1 MTAKNR
7 TTWIVLGVGAAAL
20 LLWYSKRRT
29 GSLFGLFTGGLAG
42 QGTAGSGTV
51 NTSLTGSGGAPRTV
65 LSGPAYQMTEAQR
78 IQLRNSATGP
88 QSRSACIFPMRWI
101 DTQTAPY
108 YGVCVTQSQFNQ
120 WTTGGQ
126 FTGEYQPTLDQLR
139 QLRII

>member
-29 GSLFGLFTGGLAG
+29 GSLFGLFGGLAG

-51 NTSLTGSGGAPRTV
+51 NTSLTGSGGAPRPV
-65 LSGPAYQMTEAQR
+65 SGPAYQMTEAQR
-78 IQLRNSATGP
+78 IQLRNSANGP
-88 QSRSACIFPMRWI
+88 LSRGQCIFPMRWI

-120 WTTGGQ
+120 WMGSG
-126 FTGEYQPTLDQLR
+126 FTGDYQPTREQVR
-139 QLRII
+139 QLVGV